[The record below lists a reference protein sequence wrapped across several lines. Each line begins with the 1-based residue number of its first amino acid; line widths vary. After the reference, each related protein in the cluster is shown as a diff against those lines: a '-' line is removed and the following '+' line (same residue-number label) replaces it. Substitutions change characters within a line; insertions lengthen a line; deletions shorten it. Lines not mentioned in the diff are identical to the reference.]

1 MNNKAKIVTACGA
14 LLLAAGLGTVA
25 FLHRPSDR
33 GVPTAKNERILRSAP
48 TEATTLPVYD
58 YVPSEMGMTE
68 RAKMLL
74 KQNKDVAGWIR
85 IEHTNVDY
93 PFVKD
98 PGYISEGDSFY
109 GGTAYEPNYYYLD
122 HAFDRKAD
130 REGTLFM
137 DYRDIFGSVE
147 EEQSENIIIYGHNMA
162 NNNMFGSIR
171 RYRQDYGFF
180 EQSPFIELSSNYRD
194 YDYVIC
200 CCCIT
205 SGWWYSDFLYWHM
218 EELDD
223 KETFDE
229 YMENAKE
236 RQLFDT
242 GVDVRYGDKLLTLS
256 TCYANDDN
264 SRFLVIARRLRDGE
278 VAGDLSTVE
287 RTEAYKQAHA
297 PTEPSSEN
305 TSGESTAD

>member
-1 MNNKAKIVTACGA
+1 MNNKAKIATACGA
-14 LLLAAGLGTVA
+14 FLLAAGLGTAA

-33 GVPTAKNERILRSAP
+33 GVPTAVNERIISEAP
-48 TEATTLPVYD
+48 TEATTLPVFD
-58 YVPSEMGMTE
+58 YVPSETGMTE

-74 KQNKDVAGWIR
+74 KQNKDTVGWIR

-98 PGYISEGDSFY
+98 PGYISEEDSFY
-109 GGTAYEPNYYYLD
+109 GGKAYDPNYYYLD
-122 HAFDRKAD
+122 HAFDRSED
-130 REGTLFM
+130 REGALFM
-137 DYRDIFGSVE
+137 DYHDVFGSVE
-147 EEQSENIIIYGHNMA
+147 EEQSENIVIYGHNMA

-180 EQSPFIELSSNYRD
+180 EQSPFIELSSNYKD
-194 YDYVIC
+194 YDYVIF
-200 CCCIT
+200 CCCIV
-205 SGWWYSDFLYWHM
+205 SGYSYSEYPYWEM

-223 KETFDE
+223 ESTFNE
-229 YMENAKE
+229 YVEKAKE

-256 TCYANDDN
+256 TCYANEDN

-278 VAGDLSTVE
+278 VAGELSTVE
-287 RTEAYKQAHA
+287 RTEAYKQAHM
-297 PTEPSSEN
+297 PTEASAENSSEE
-305 TSGESTAD
+305 G

>member
-1 MNNKAKIVTACGA
+1 MNNKAKIAIACGA

-25 FLHRPSDR
+25 FLHRPSER
-33 GVPTAKNERILRSAP
+33 GVPTAVGQERIAVEAP
-48 TEATTLPVYD
+48 TEATTLPIYD
-58 YVPSEMGMTE
+58 YVPSETGLTE

-85 IEHTNVDY
+85 IEHTDVDY

-98 PGYISEGDSFY
+98 PGYISEEDSFY
-109 GGTAYEPNYYYLD
+109 GGAAYEPNYYYLD
-122 HAFDRKAD
+122 HAFDRSYD

-137 DYRDIFGSVE
+137 DYRDTFGSIE

-205 SGWWYSDFLYWHM
+205 SGYWYSDFIYWNM

-223 KETFDE
+223 ESTFNE
-229 YMENAKE
+229 YMEKARG

-242 GVDVRYGDKLLTLS
+242 GVDVKYGDKLLTLS

-278 VAGDLSTVE
+278 VAGELSTIE

-297 PTEPSSEN
+297 SAEASAENSSEE
-305 TSGESTAD
+305 GAR